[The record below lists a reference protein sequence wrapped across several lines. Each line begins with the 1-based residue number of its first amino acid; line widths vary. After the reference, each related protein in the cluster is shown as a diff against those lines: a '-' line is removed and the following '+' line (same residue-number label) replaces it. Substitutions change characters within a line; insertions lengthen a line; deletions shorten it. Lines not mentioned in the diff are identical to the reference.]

1 MAKQFIYDSVGFAE
15 ATATA
20 GISGSSPLY
29 LFLESSTLDGTESY
43 ANDSSLSRA
52 VTSFYTADTI
62 RYDLGS
68 SQTANVIALYFTGT
82 ETDNLDIYVNTVSN
96 AIGSTPVLSITDTF
110 TSGWNIFDLSGTGQ
124 YWYLVS
130 NNSYISNLTEV
141 IIGTKYE
148 FDVEPD
154 IGNTLGEE
162 YGTDI
167 MTSYGGQEYANKRH
181 EPKTTWDWNWSFVT
195 ASMKTSLESLNSS
208 VQDHKKFVYYDET
221 SYNYVR
227 MTKPMAFNEVA
238 YNVFSTSISLKEQL
252 S

>member
-1 MAKQFIYDSVGFAE
+1 M
-15 ATATA
+15 
-20 GISGSSPLY
+20 
-29 LFLESSTLDGTESY
+29 
-43 ANDSSLSRA
+43 
-52 VTSFYTADTI
+52 
-62 RYDLGS
+62 
-68 SQTANVIALYFTGT
+68 
-82 ETDNLDIYVNTVSN
+82 
-96 AIGSTPVLSITDTF
+96 
-110 TSGWNIFDLSGTGQ
+110 
-124 YWYLVS
+124 
-130 NNSYISNLTEV
+130 NNYISNLTEV

>member
-1 MAKQFIYDSVGFAE
+1 MAKQFIYDSVGLAE
-15 ATATA
+15 ATVTDGIYVALDSSFAT
-20 GISGSSPLY
+20 Y
-29 LFLESSTLDGTESY
+29 DGLTNEFR
-43 ANDSSLSRA
+43 ANDSSITG
-52 VTSFYTADTI
+52 VVESFALNDTI
-62 RYDLGS
+62 RFDLGS
-68 SQTANVIALYFTGT
+68 SKTAGVIALYFADSDSDDMKLYAHDTSTDMGT
-82 ETDNLDIYVNTVSN
+82 EVVNMPSF
-96 AIGSTPVLSITDTF
+96 ST
-110 TSGWNIFDLSGTGQ
+110 GWNVFTFSDTSARYWFLRCSVGFIGQ
-124 YWYLVS
+124 
-130 NNSYISNLTEV
+130 LTEV
-141 IIGTKYE
+141 IIGTKYD

-181 EPKTTWDWNWSFVT
+181 EPKTTWDWNWSFVNST
-195 ASMKTSLESLNSS
+195 MKTSLESLNSS
-208 VQDHKKFVYYDET
+208 VQDHKKFVYYDGT

>member
-20 GISGSSPLY
+20 GGYIAGDFSPA
-29 LFLESSTLDGTESY
+29 STLDGTESY
-43 ANDSSLSRA
+43 GNDSSLSRA
-52 VTSFYTADTI
+52 ITSFYTNDMI
-62 RYDLGS
+62 RFDLGS
-68 SQTANVIALYFTGT
+68 SQTANVIALYFTGS
-82 ETDNLDIYVNTVSN
+82 ETDNLELYASEN
-96 AIGSTPVLSITDTF
+96 ASVTIGTADEALSTSFVA
-110 TSGWNIFDLSGTGQ
+110 GWNVFDISPSATGR
-124 YWYLVS
+124 YWFLRS
-130 NNSYISNLTEV
+130 MNSYISNLTEV

-208 VQDHKKFVYYDET
+208 VQDHKKFIYYDET

>member
-1 MAKQFIYDSVGFAE
+1 MAKQFIYDSVGLAE
-15 ATATA
+15 ATVTDGIFVAIYTTFAT
-20 GISGSSPLY
+20 SNVLTNE
-29 LFLESSTLDGTESY
+29 FR
-43 ANDSSLSRA
+43 ANDSSITG
-52 VTSFYTADTI
+52 VVESFALNDTI
-62 RYDLGS
+62 RFDLGS
-68 SQTANVIALYFTGT
+68 SKTAGVIALYFADNDSDDMKLYAHDTSTDMGT
-82 ETDNLDIYVNTVSN
+82 EVVNMPSF
-96 AIGSTPVLSITDTF
+96 ST
-110 TSGWNIFDLSGTGQ
+110 GWNVFTFSDTSARYWFLSCSVGFIGQ
-124 YWYLVS
+124 
-130 NNSYISNLTEV
+130 LTEV

-148 FDVEPD
+148 FTHNPD
-154 IGNTLGEE
+154 LNSKISDEF
-162 YGTDI
+162 GTDI

-181 EPKTTWDWNWSFVT
+181 VPKTTWDWNWSFVT

>member
-1 MAKQFIYDSVGFAE
+1 MAKTFYY
-15 ATATA
+15 
-20 GISGSSPLY
+20 SP
-29 LFLESSTLDGTESY
+29 STPTITDGTIASGTFTSSDSIVNEHRV
-43 ANDSSLSRA
+43 NDDSIASA
-52 VTSFYTADTI
+52 PTSINSNDAI
-62 RYDLGS
+62 RFDFGEAK
-68 SQTANVIALYFTGT
+68 TMDFMALYFTAG
-82 ETDNLDIYVNTVSN
+82 ETDNVTVYDSDDGSAVTFN
-96 AIGSTPVLSITDTF
+96 ASRAATF
-110 TSGWNIFDLSGTGQ
+110 NEGWTIISLAEESHR
-124 YWYLVS
+124 YWYIHFASAGTFDYLA
-130 NNSYISNLTEV
+130 EV
-141 IIGTKYE
+141 IIGNKYE